1 MIGLGKRSGRLWFG
15 LAVKGETEMSV
26 RIVREESQ
34 VVSWEVEMLRR
45 WRIMNSRKT
54 GGKEEIEERKMKKG
68 R

>member
-1 MIGLGKRSGRLWFG
+1 
-15 LAVKGETEMSV
+15 MSV